1 MTCGLLCGQ
10 TSVVEGVGGGGGG
23 GGKSEEKVKAVVIS
37 FADLRIR

>member
-10 TSVVEGVGGGGGG
+10 TSVVEGGGGGG

-37 FADLRIR
+37 FTDLRIR